1 MDSLAGVNYA
11 LLMTELEPKPAMRAR
26 LHYLDQCF
34 AWLGQANR
42 RDLIEAFGIS
52 NAQAAVDFR
61 AYLERVASPAPTYD
75 PVRKMYV
82 AAKGHVGLSD
92 TPDPASLEAIY
103 AKAHGDAFARLPGPA
118 RHCPEEVMRELNQ
131 AIERRCFVEIDYV
144 SMTSGRRDRQ
154 WIAPTHIASDGE
166 RLHVRA
172 WSEDRKEWRDFLPIR
187 VSADS
192 SFATR
197 PLKEQLPPDI
207 DWETIVEVRLRP
219 RSDLSADQRR
229 AVKREFGFEG
239 EALTFQTR
247 RALDFYV
254 ERRWGLDR
262 PGARLERF

>member
-1 MDSLAGVNYA
+1 
-11 LLMTELEPKPAMRAR
+11 MTEPEPKPAMRAR

-42 RDLIEAFGIS
+42 RDLIDAFGIS

-61 AYLERVASPAPTYD
+61 VYLDRVGSPAPTYD
-75 PVRKMYV
+75 PVRKTYV
-82 AAKGHVGLSD
+82 AAKDHVGLSD
-92 TPDPASLEAIY
+92 TPGPSSLEAIY
-103 AKAHGDAFARLPGPA
+103 AQAHGSAFARLPGPS
-118 RHCPEEVMRELNQ
+118 RQCPQTVMRELNQ
-131 AIERRCFVEIDYV
+131 AIERQCFVEIDYV

-154 WIAPTHIASDGE
+154 WIAPRHVASDGE
-166 RLHVRA
+166 RLHIRA
-172 WSEDRKEWRDFLPIR
+172 WSEERGEWRDLLPIR

-197 PLKEQLPPDI
+197 PVEVPLPPDT
-207 DWETIVEVRLRP
+207 DWDAIVEVRLRP
-219 RSDLSADQRR
+219 RHDLSPDQKR
-229 AVKREFGFEG
+229 AVQREYGFEG
-239 EALTFQTR
+239 DALTFETR